1 MAQRQTAR
9 DTATENTRAALEYAE
24 TGRSGNNDGTNEGK
38 HEDSDAWDDA
48 RLRRIEQRLTRVM
61 AICVAQANVIQS
73 WTGSPGLLENCTGET
88 QMPLPEEGELTMVKH
103 RARVC
108 VGFNDD
114 GSPVVQQV
122 SGRTEIELSD
132 SIVRAILNSARR
144 GEFVSGE
151 AMEPLPVKQAP
162 TFRDYAE
169 EWLATY
175 KVGKIKPTTLGGY
188 RTVLN
193 AHLYQR
199 WGDTPIDRITTKEIQ
214 EFLNSRKNRA
224 RKTLQDILML
234 LKAILESARQDGLID
249 RNPADDR
256 RLTNPSHRKTVRNAL
271 PVEDVRDIIAHLDV
285 LDNIDDRR
293 FQALLIFTGM
303 RRGEVLGLRWED
315 IELAKGVIHVQR
327 NVTYPKGVNG
337 PHIGTPK
344 TESGVRDIPI
354 MPTLLDYLKPLGTE
368 GFVLGGDKPTTLSM
382 HRRRMERIRRAMDMH
397 GACPHVFRHS
407 YATMLYD
414 AGADVKTIQAIIGQT
429 DFKTTADR
437 YCHPRDSK
445 KQAAVQGVRELLA
458 IEN

>member
-1 MAQRQTAR
+1 MAQKQSAR
-9 DTATENTRAALEYAE
+9 DTAVKAMRTALENVGA
-24 TGRSGNNDGTNEGK
+24 GCPDSGTNEIGK
-38 HEDSDAWDDA
+38 WNTSGWEDA
-48 RLRRIEQRLTRVM
+48 RLRLIERHLSSVM
-61 AICVAQANVIQS
+61 AICAARANVVQS
-73 WTGSPGLLENCTGET
+73 MSGSPEFLENCTGDT

-122 SGRTEIELSD
+122 SGRTEIDLSD
-132 SIVRAILNSARR
+132 NIVRAILKSARR
-144 GEFVSGE
+144 NEFVIGE
-151 AMEPLPVKQAP
+151 AMLPSPKEQAP
-162 TFRDYAE
+162 RFRDYAE
-169 EWLATY
+169 DWLATY
-175 KVGKIKPTTLGGY
+175 KAGKIKPTTLGGY

-193 AHLYQR
+193 AHLYKR
-199 WGDTPIDRITTKEIQ
+199 WGDTPIDRITTKDIQ
-214 EFLNSRKNRA
+214 EFLNSRKDRA

-315 IELAKGVIHVQR
+315 IELYKGVIHVRR

-354 MPTLLDYLKPLGTE
+354 MPALLDYLKPLGTE
-368 GFVLGGDKPTTLSM
+368 GFVLGGDRPTTLSM

-414 AGADVKTIQAIIGQT
+414 VGADVKTIQAIIGQT